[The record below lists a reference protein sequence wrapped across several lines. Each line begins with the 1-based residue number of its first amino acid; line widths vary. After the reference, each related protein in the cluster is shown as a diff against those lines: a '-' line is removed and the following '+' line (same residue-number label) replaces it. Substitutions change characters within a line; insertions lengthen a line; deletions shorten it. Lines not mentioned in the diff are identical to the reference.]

1 MQKRTRNILLA
12 IFILTLVIRLILAFT
27 VPNLT
32 YDSYFH
38 VRQVEQITTHGYP
51 DYQDEL
57 SYGGRDLRFLPFFH
71 YFMAFFNLI
80 FPITLVTKILPNLFL
95 STLTLTIFFIGKKIT
110 NNENASLFSAG
121 IVSFL
126 PILFSTNHFAPI
138 TLFLPLL
145 FLNIYAFMNLKQP
158 NHLYLYLITFFL
170 LSFTSSATS
179 LLIMG
184 FGIYLVLSYTEG
196 KKIKREEIELI
207 IFSLFFFVWTQF
219 IFFKNLFL
227 TQGISF
233 IWQNIPTKIITEYF
247 PQFTILDAL
256 ITVSIIP
263 FLIGIFVVYRSLF
276 KLKGQKAF
284 LLISFAISTTLLT
297 WFKFIEFQLALSFF
311 GIILAI
317 LFAIF
322 YKDAINYLKSTK
334 LPRLKKPFIMTIIIL
349 LLLTTVY
356 PALNNALQQQT
367 PENDE
372 IAAFSWLKE
381 NTPKQ
386 TKALALLEEGHLIT
400 YYGERKNLMDSR
412 FGLVKEIDQR
422 FAAIEAL
429 YKTSFQTQALHLTD
443 QYQIKYL
450 ILTPTARE
458 KYELERFNYLTEE
471 CFELVH
477 NQGTKIYKINCAL
490 T

>member
-1 MQKRTRNILLA
+1 
-12 IFILTLVIRLILAFT
+12 
-27 VPNLT
+27 
-32 YDSYFH
+32 
-38 VRQVEQITTHGYP
+38 
-51 DYQDEL
+51 
-57 SYGGRDLRFLPFFH
+57 
-71 YFMAFFNLI
+71 
-80 FPITLVTKILPNLFL
+80 
-95 STLTLTIFFIGKKIT
+95 
-110 NNENASLFSAG
+110 
-121 IVSFL
+121 
-126 PILFSTNHFAPI
+126 
-138 TLFLPLL
+138 
-145 FLNIYAFMNLKQP
+145 
-158 NHLYLYLITFFL
+158 
-170 LSFTSSATS
+170 
-179 LLIMG
+179 MG